1 MPDVNNNKAPEK
13 PIKSP
18 GPAKR
23 DAVQPKRQV
32 GLVELILFLLLAG
45 VVFIFIFGMR
55 QMKAEK
61 ELELLAQ
68 QKFEQI
74 VPQIE
79 LVVKAAKEYQAN
91 DPFAALPLSIEEMN
105 LPSNIN
111 TEAFLITY
119 SEEGIVTATSTK
131 EFGRE
136 GIQVKHDINAGTY
149 EISDPAPNEKPRIP
163 EDWLP
168 E

>member
-1 MPDVNNNKAPEK
+1 MPDVNYNKAPEK